1 MAMFKA
7 MIIGNLGKD
16 AEEREYNGKKF
27 LSFTVAV
34 SEKDKDNQ
42 EHTQWINVTTY
53 QLTLKDYLRKGKQ
66 VYILGPQKNDV
77 YESKPDIRVYADEI
91 HLLGKKEG

>member
-16 AEEREYNGKKF
+16 AEEREYNGKKY

-42 EHTQWINVTTY
+42 EHTQWIKVTTY
-53 QLTLKDYLRKGKQ
+53 QLTLKDYLKKGKQ
-66 VYILGPQKNDV
+66 VYILGSQKNDV